1 MQIRLHFT
9 RLSAIG
15 AHTFV
20 ENFLAEDE
28 YRLTT
33 HAVVPVEH
41 REGLSAKFWSGG
53 LLPNSVRVA
62 SLRKHFFFSEWFD
75 ILAWFDEAGRFAGYY
90 TDIATPL
97 RRVGPGEYA
106 TTDLFLDFWQA
117 PSRPALEL
125 DLDEFDE
132 ALTAGLLPP
141 DLADGAR
148 ASFERVQ
155 REIALGIFPYRYI
168 RA

>member
-1 MQIRLHFT
+1 MQIQMRFI

-15 AHTFV
+15 AHTFT
-20 ENFLAEDE
+20 ETFIAEDDC
-28 YRLTT
+28 RLTT

-41 REGLSAKFWSGG
+41 REALSAKFWSAG

-62 SLRKHFFFSEWFD
+62 SLRKHYFFSDWFD

-90 TDIATPL
+90 TDIATPV
-97 RRVGPGEYA
+97 RRVGHGEYA

-117 PSRPALEL
+117 PGRPAMEL
-125 DLDEFDE
+125 DMGEFEE
-132 ALTAGLLPP
+132 ALAAGKLTPE
-141 DLADGAR
+141 LADSAR

>member
-9 RLSAIG
+9 RLSSLG
-15 AHTFV
+15 VSTFV
-20 ENFLAEDE
+20 EDLLSETD
-28 YRLTT
+28 YRLTSQ
-33 HAVVPVEH
+33 AVVPIEY
-41 REGLSAKFWSGG
+41 REALSAKFWSGG
-53 LLPNSVRVA
+53 LLPNSIRLA
-62 SLRKHFFFSEWFD
+62 SLRKHFFFAEWFD

-90 TDIATPL
+90 TDIATPV

-117 PSRPALEL
+117 PGQPALEL

-132 ALTAGLLPP
+132 ALTAGRLPTE
-141 DLADGAR
+141 LANGAR